1 MCLKLQKSLDVC
13 FGFLSQ
19 ENGWESFC
27 CETILI
33 VGYYSL
39 LFLSS
44 TECLQ
49 AWSSMTNYD
58 SSVSWRENE
67 SNYLEQEVYF
77 KRGEI
82 DFSAVF
88 LQVGAWSGF

>member
-1 MCLKLQKSLDVC
+1 MLDIGIYNLCSKNHVCEEMCLKLQKSLDVC

-58 SSVSWRENE
+58 SSVS
-67 SNYLEQEVYF
+67 
-77 KRGEI
+77 
-82 DFSAVF
+82 
-88 LQVGAWSGF
+88 